1 MGLISEFCPKR
12 IIVTIKSE
20 FDEYSLNLDEIKLI
34 LNKIELGED
43 YVDKAKR
50 YRRLYLGTELEH
62 RVKLKREEEDM
73 KKKLSENQVITFK
86 KSSKK
91 DKVYKIG
98 DIKIK

>member
-1 MGLISEFCPKR
+1 MSEYCPKR
-12 IIVTIKSE
+12 VVVLIKTE
-20 FDEYSLNLDEIKLI
+20 FDEYSLNLDELKSIMDKMD
-34 LNKIELGED
+34 LGDD

-62 RVKLKREEEDM
+62 RINKKKEELDM
-73 KKKLSENQVITFK
+73 KKKLSENQKIVFK

-91 DKVYKIG
+91 DKVYKIE